1 MKDKNI
7 NISRDFFWA
16 LIQLEVATMQQK
28 IIWKFFYCK
37 TLELLENHRKRTTE
51 ATPKIEKKKKIT
63 ENICSACSPMQVVVF
78 RKHVLIFI
86 EQRLKFYHFEGSII
100 P

>member
-7 NISRDFFWA
+7 NILETFFE

-28 IIWKFFYCK
+28 IISKFFYCK

-51 ATPKIEKKKKIT
+51 ATPKIEKKK
-63 ENICSACSPMQVVVF
+63 N
-78 RKHVLIFI
+78 
-86 EQRLKFYHFEGSII
+86 
-100 P
+100 

>member
-1 MKDKNI
+1 
-7 NISRDFFWA
+7 
-16 LIQLEVATMQQK
+16 
-28 IIWKFFYCK
+28 
-37 TLELLENHRKRTTE
+37 
-51 ATPKIEKKKKIT
+51 
-63 ENICSACSPMQVVVF
+63 MQVVVF

>member
-37 TLELLENHRKRTTE
+37 TLEFLENHRKRTTE
-51 ATPKIEKKKKIT
+51 ATPKIEKK
-63 ENICSACSPMQVVVF
+63 
-78 RKHVLIFI
+78 
-86 EQRLKFYHFEGSII
+86 
-100 P
+100 